1 MKLHPFSICLCAL
14 LAIAGTA
21 IAEDT
26 PATTFYTGEGTVVG
40 YDFVGLVPGGLRLNS
55 KFAGTVTDGL
65 FAGSTSEGID
75 YVLIR
80 PDFVMEMNARE
91 IITIPDGP
99 PVAVTI
105 KGFWVPTMEMPPL
118 EAMLDPDFEF
128 ADVEIPGH
136 GAAWFETM
144 APQYAFLNHT
154 VFSFT
159 GTINIARG
167 EIRLTY
173 RSLAE

>member
-1 MKLHPFSICLCAL
+1 MKRHSFRVLLVAL
-14 LAIAGTA
+14 LTIAGTA
-21 IAEDT
+21 LAEDP
-26 PATTFYTGEGTVVG
+26 PATTFYTVEATVVG
-40 YDFVGLVPGGLRLNS
+40 YDFIGLVPGGLRLNS

-65 FAGSTSEGID
+65 FAGSAAEGVD

-80 PDFVMEMNARE
+80 PDFVMEINIRE

-105 KGFWVPTMEMPPL
+105 KGYWVPTTEMPPL
-118 EAMLDPDFEF
+118 EAMLDPDF
-128 ADVEIPGH
+128 AMPDVEIPGH

-167 EIRLTY
+167 EVRVTY

>member
-1 MKLHPFSICLCAL
+1 MKLHPFCICLVAL
-14 LAIAGTA
+14 LVIAGTA
-21 IAEDT
+21 IADDV
-26 PATTFYTGEGTVVG
+26 PVTTFYTSEAALVG
-40 YDFVGLVPGGLRLNS
+40 VDFIGLVPGGLRLNS
-55 KFAGTVTDGL
+55 KFTGTVTDGL
-65 FAGSTSEGID
+65 FAGSTTEGVD
-75 YVLIR
+75 HVLIR

-91 IITIPDGP
+91 IIAIPDGP

-105 KGFWVPTMEMPPL
+105 MGFWVPTTEMPPL
-118 EAMLDPDFEF
+118 EAMLDPDFAF

-167 EIRLTY
+167 EVRVTY

>member
-1 MKLHPFSICLCAL
+1 MKPHPFGICLVAL
-14 LAIAGTA
+14 LTLAATA
-21 IAEDT
+21 IARDVPVT
-26 PATTFYTGEGTVVG
+26 AFYTAEATLVG

-55 KFAGTVTDGL
+55 KYTGTVTDGL
-65 FAGSTSEGID
+65 FAGSAVEGVD

-80 PDFVMEMNARE
+80 PDFVMEMNIRE

-99 PVAVTI
+99 PVAVTVR
-105 KGFWVPTMEMPPL
+105 GFWVPTVEMPPL
-118 EAMLDPDFEF
+118 EAMLDPDF
-128 ADVEIPGH
+128 AMPDVEIPGH

-144 APQYAFLNHT
+144 APQHAFLNHT

-167 EIRLTY
+167 EVRVTY
-173 RSLAE
+173 RSLAQ